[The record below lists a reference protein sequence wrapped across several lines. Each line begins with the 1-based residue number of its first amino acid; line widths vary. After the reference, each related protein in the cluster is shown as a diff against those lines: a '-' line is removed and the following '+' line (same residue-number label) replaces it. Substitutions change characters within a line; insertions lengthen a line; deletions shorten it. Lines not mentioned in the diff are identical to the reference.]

1 MKRSTVHFRRKRFL
15 IGLGYGLAGA
25 ATLGAAAVFSSAPAF
40 LPWAVFATAY
50 ALLSF
55 NAVEVND
62 RYLVSSSV
70 MPLLTGGVAFAV
82 ESGSSV
88 LGMCLI
94 ALLGAPS
101 ARDFREHR
109 LVQPLANAGQL
120 VVSAALAGASIDMV
134 IGLAARFPGPPPVA
148 MLVAAG
154 GVGAVVHTAVNNPL
168 VTLGVR
174 LIYGTRAILPWEGM
188 RAIVFSE
195 GIMGM
200 LGGLLGAVLLHTSVS
215 VLPLILVV
223 YVAGHMAFLSHAR
236 VRQAHESTLRAF
248 VKSLETRD
256 LYTRGHT
263 ERVAHFTRLMAEQ
276 LRLPPD
282 RQAKLRVAALI
293 HDMGKLAVPTRL
305 IRTNAELDDEE
316 YRQLRRATHA
326 VDDLLS
332 AVDFLRPLVDMTSGC
347 HGRLTGED
355 FGQVGHVH
363 TDAPTLDQQIIAVAD
378 SFDAMTSVR
387 GYRMALSQEEV
398 LALLRADGHPLYGWE
413 TIDALERGLA
423 AVGERYGPHRLA
435 GTLEARRG

>member
-1 MKRSTVHFRRKRFL
+1 MHYRRKRFL
-15 IGLGYGLAGA
+15 IGLGFGFAGA
-25 ATLGAAAVFSSAPAF
+25 ATLGGAALYSPAPAF
-40 LPWAVFATAY
+40 VIWAVFAAAY
-50 ALLSF
+50 TLLSLY
-55 NAVEVND
+55 AVEVND
-62 RYLVSSSV
+62 RYLMSSSV
-70 MPLLTGGVAFAV
+70 MPLLTGGVVFAAQT
-82 ESGSSV
+82 GSAV
-88 LGMCLI
+88 FGLCLM

-101 ARDFREHR
+101 VRDFRERR
-109 LVQPLANAGQL
+109 LIQPLANAGQL
-120 VVSAALAGASIDMV
+120 VVSAALAGISVDAV
-134 IGLAARFPGPPPVA
+134 LRFFGPPSGVPPVA
-148 MLVAAG
+148 VLVAAG
-154 GVGAVVHTAVNNPL
+154 GLAAIVHTAVNNPL
-168 VTLGVR
+168 VALGIR
-174 LIYGTRAILPWEGM
+174 LIYGTRAVLPWEGM
-188 RAIVFSE
+188 RGLIVSE

-200 LGGLLGAVLLHTSVS
+200 LGGLLGGVLLHTSVS

-223 YVAGHMAFLSHAR
+223 YVAGHMAFVSHAR

-276 LRLPPD
+276 LRLPAD

-332 AVDFLRPLVDMTSGC
+332 EVDFLRPLVDMTSGC
-347 HGRLTGED
+347 HSRLTGED

>member
-1 MKRSTVHFRRKRFL
+1 MNRTTVHPRRKRFL

-25 ATLGAAAVFSSAPAF
+25 ATLGVALVYSSPPPALLWFVFAPAYTILAF
-40 LPWAVFATAY
+40 Y
-50 ALLSF
+50 
-55 NAVEVND
+55 AVEVND
-62 RYLVSSSV
+62 RYLMSSSV
-70 MPLLTGGVAFAV
+70 MPLLTGGVVFAS
-82 ESGSSV
+82 ETGSAV
-88 LGMCLI
+88 LGMCLM

-101 ARDFREHR
+101 LRDFRERR

-120 VVSAALAGASIDMV
+120 VVSAALAGVAIDIV
-134 IGLAARFPGPPPVA
+134 LSVFGGQAGSDSLPLLI
-148 MLVAAG
+148 AAG
-154 GVGAVVHTAVNNPL
+154 GAAAVVHTAVNNPL
-168 VTLGVR
+168 VALGIR
-174 LIYGTRAILPWEGM
+174 LIYGSRSVLPWEGM
-188 RAIVFSE
+188 RGLIVSE

-200 LGGLLGAVLLHTSVS
+200 LGGLLGGVLLHTSVS

-223 YVAGHMAFLSHAR
+223 YVAGHMAFVSHAR

-276 LRLPPD
+276 LRLPAD

-332 AVDFLRPLVDMTSGC
+332 EVDFLRPLVDMTSGC
-347 HGRLTGED
+347 HSRLTGED

-423 AVGERYGPHRLA
+423 AVGERYGPRRLA